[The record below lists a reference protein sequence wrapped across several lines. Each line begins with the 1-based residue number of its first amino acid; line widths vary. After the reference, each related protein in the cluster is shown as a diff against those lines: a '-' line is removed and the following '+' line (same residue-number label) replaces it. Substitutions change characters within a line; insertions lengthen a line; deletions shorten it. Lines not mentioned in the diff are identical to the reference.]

1 MPGSV
6 RKAQC
11 GEGRDDNVQ
20 QTKCKTQNAKHF
32 LQNTF
37 QLKKKSN
44 FHAYTMRDVSV
55 YDYDPKS

>member
-11 GEGRDDNVQ
+11 GGGIDDIVQ
-20 QTKCKTQNAKHF
+20 QTKCKAFFAKNISIEQKNQIF
-32 LQNTF
+32 RRIQCEMSS
-37 QLKKKSN
+37 K
-44 FHAYTMRDVSV
+44 VSV